1 MLRGLVIRQ
10 GFVIAEGILGLLII
24 GIAVSAIRDMYTPTA
39 SYGRTG
45 TATEATPGSLTLLQ
59 LVDSRATY
67 QSIVTSKIFGK
78 AASYI
83 HNAPKVKKPEV
94 VKPPKPVVTDSKLPL
109 TLKGT
114 LYAGDGSKFS
124 SANILV
130 SEKGAKLG
138 TFFIGSEI
146 IDRVFLLK
154 ILKNEVLL
162 DNKRANRQE
171 ILKHELDL
179 ETGNKRAG
187 KMGESA
193 ATPRREAMVRPVPGG
208 RPLQQKLITLNRK
221 DIVAKLE
228 DAYER
233 MASTVDVL
241 EVKDDNGRLLG
252 ISTPDIE
259 SIGVLGELGFKNGDI
274 LVSVNNEKVTGQDQ
288 MASLA
293 NKYRNSTVVRVGIL
307 RDGKPMNFTYR
318 LR

>member
-1 MLRGLVIRQ
+1 MLRGLVMRQ
-10 GFVIAEGILGLLII
+10 GFMIAESILGLVII
-24 GIAVSAIRDMYTPTA
+24 GIAVFAIRDLYAPQA
-39 SYGRTG
+39 SYGSGDRVASSDSG
-45 TATEATPGSLTLLQ
+45 TLTLLKP
-59 LVDSRATY
+59 VDSRATY
-67 QSIVTSKIFGK
+67 QSIVASKIFGK

-83 HNAPKVKKPEV
+83 HNAPK
-94 VKPPKPVVTDSKLPL
+94 PPKKVVQKPQEPIVTDSKLPL

-114 LYAGDGSKFS
+114 LYAGENSKFS

-130 SEKGAKLG
+130 SEKGMGMK

-154 ILKNEVLL
+154 VSKNEVLL

-179 ETGNKRAG
+179 ETGAKKSAKAGEGIRA
-187 KMGESA
+187 
-193 ATPRREAMVRPVPGG
+193 PRKEALVRPASSG
-208 RPLQQKLITLNRK
+208 RPTQQKLVTLDRK
-221 DIVAKLE
+221 TIIKKLE
-228 DAYER
+228 DEYER
-233 MASTVDVL
+233 LASTVDVL
-241 EVKDDNGRLLG
+241 EVKDDDGNLLG

-259 SIGVLGELGFKNGDI
+259 SIGVMNELGFRNGDI

-288 MASLA
+288 MSALA

-307 RDGKPMNFTYR
+307 RDGKLMNFTYR